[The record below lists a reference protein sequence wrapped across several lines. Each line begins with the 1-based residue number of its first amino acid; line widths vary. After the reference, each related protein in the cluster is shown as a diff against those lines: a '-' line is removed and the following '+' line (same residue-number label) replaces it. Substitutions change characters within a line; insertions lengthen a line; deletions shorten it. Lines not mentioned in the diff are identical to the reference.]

1 MLIAKLNETNE
12 KLIESMLNGLEVA
25 RKFNMRIKPI
35 DEFSLQILKA
45 KQWQK
50 IDKTLH
56 LGILQN
62 PNLFSARQIKYDQSL
77 LHKFYNLLNDHFNEK
92 VDQGNLISK
101 EEIGLMNIQGSDVT
115 NDKKLSN
122 TQHLYLNQNN
132 KRALTHCTQATS
144 RLKHYYQNTIE
155 NATTCPSV
163 DDSFRAYQIPKK
175 DMYILVSTD
184 QATGEQSVNM
194 ET

>member
-1 MLIAKLNETNE
+1 MAKLNETNE

-25 RKFNMRIKPI
+25 GKFNMRIKPI
-35 DEFSLQILKA
+35 DEYSLQILKS

-62 PNLFSARQIKYDQSL
+62 PNLFSTRQIKYNQSL
-77 LHKFYNLLNDHFNEK
+77 LLKFYNLLNDHFNQK
-92 VDQGNLISK
+92 VDQSNLISK
-101 EEIGLMNIQGSDVT
+101 EEIKIRGDVQTSSTMEHRNMN
-115 NDKKLSN
+115 N

-144 RLKHYYQNTIE
+144 RLK
-155 NATTCPSV
+155 
-163 DDSFRAYQIPKK
+163 
-175 DMYILVSTD
+175 
-184 QATGEQSVNM
+184 
-194 ET
+194 

>member
-1 MLIAKLNETNE
+1 MAKLNETND

-35 DEFSLQILKA
+35 DEFSLQILQK

-56 LGILQN
+56 LGLLQN
-62 PNLFSARQIKYDQSL
+62 PNLFSARQIKYNQSL
-77 LHKFYNLLNDHFNEK
+77 LLKFYNLLNDHFNEK
-92 VDQGNLISK
+92 VNQNHLISK
-101 EEIGLMNIQGSDVT
+101 EEIGLMNIQGSSEMESKKT
-115 NDKKLSN
+115 NY

-144 RLKHYYQNTIE
+144 RLK
-155 NATTCPSV
+155 
-163 DDSFRAYQIPKK
+163 
-175 DMYILVSTD
+175 
-184 QATGEQSVNM
+184 
-194 ET
+194 